1 MEEENLDRNFG
12 FLTNDV
18 ARLMQNDFDRRV
30 RKLGITRAQWR
41 VLTWVYRSPGVTQ
54 SELADTLDVQ
64 KAALGRML
72 DRLSDKGWIK
82 READA
87 DDRRIRRVHLSKEV
101 KPLVTT
107 MRNIAAELR
116 AAAMQGIPEA
126 DRERF
131 VDTLIL
137 VKSNLLAAQAGEMR
151 PAEVSTH
158 E

>member
-1 MEEENLDRNFG
+1 MLEENLDRNFG

-18 ARLMQNDFDRRV
+18 ARLLQNDFDRRV
-30 RKLGITRAQWR
+30 RALGITRAQWR
-41 VLTWVYRSPGVTQ
+41 VLMWVYRTPGVTQ

-72 DRLSDKGWIK
+72 DRLYDKGWIK
-82 READA
+82 RETDA
-87 DDRRIRRVHLSKEV
+87 GDRRIRRVHLSKEV
-101 KPLVTT
+101 KPLITT
-107 MRNIAAELR
+107 MRKIAAELR

-131 VDTLIL
+131 VDTLLL
-137 VKSNLLAAQAGEMR
+137 VKNNLIATQGTSSNRGEI
-151 PAEVSTH
+151 TFH

>member
-18 ARLMQNDFDRRV
+18 ARLLQNDFDRRV
-30 RKLGITRAQWR
+30 RALGITRAQWR
-41 VLTWVYRSPGVTQ
+41 VLMWVYRTPGVTQ

-82 READA
+82 REQDS

-101 KPLVTT
+101 KPLINT
-107 MRNIAAELR
+107 MRKIAAELR
-116 AAAMQGIPEA
+116 AAAMSGIAEQ

-131 VDTLIL
+131 VDTLLL
-137 VKSNLLAAQAGEMR
+137 VKNNLTAIQTSDSNGLRETSN
-151 PAEVSTH
+151 E
-158 E
+158 

>member
-18 ARLMQNDFDRRV
+18 ARLLQNDFDRRV
-30 RKLGITRAQWR
+30 RALGITRAQWR
-41 VLTWVYRSPGVTQ
+41 VLMWVYRTPGVTQ

-82 READA
+82 REQDS

-101 KPLVTT
+101 KPLINT
-107 MRNIAAELR
+107 MRKIAAELR
-116 AAAMQGIPEA
+116 AAAMSGIAEQ

-131 VDTLIL
+131 VDTLLL
-137 VKSNLLAAQAGEMR
+137 VKNNLTAIQTSDSNGQRETSN
-151 PAEVSTH
+151 E
-158 E
+158 

>member
-18 ARLMQNDFDRRV
+18 ARLLQNDFDRRV
-30 RKLGITRAQWR
+30 RSLGLTRAQWR
-41 VLTWVYRSPGVTQ
+41 VLMWVYRTPGVTQ

-82 READA
+82 READRE
-87 DDRRIRRVHLSKEV
+87 DRRIRRVHLSKQVE
-101 KPLVTT
+101 PLITT
-107 MRNIAAELR
+107 MRKIAAELR
-116 AAAMQGIPEA
+116 AAAMEGIPEQ

-131 VDTLIL
+131 VDTLLI
-137 VKSNLLAAQAGEMR
+137 VKNNLTAIQTSPSGQPLEM
-151 PAEVSTH
+151 TH

>member
-1 MEEENLDRNFG
+1 MLEENLDRNFG

-18 ARLMQNDFDRRV
+18 ARLLQNDFDRRV
-30 RKLGITRAQWR
+30 RSLGITRAQWR
-41 VLTWVYRSPGVTQ
+41 VLMWVYRTPGVTQ

-72 DRLSDKGWIK
+72 DRLNDKGWIK
-82 READA
+82 READSG
-87 DDRRIRRVHLSKEV
+87 DRRIRRVHLSKEV
-101 KPLVTT
+101 KPLITT
-107 MRNIAAELR
+107 MRKIAAELR

-131 VDTLIL
+131 VDTLLL
-137 VKSNLLAAQAGEMR
+137 VKNNLIAFQGNHSNGAG
-151 PAEVSTH
+151 VSLN